1 MAYISTRSIM
11 FRRFKS
17 AVRISPGFILLLFW
31 FAAGNGWSL
40 LGTILLAAAVHEA
53 GHCLMLRL
61 CGGECTAL
69 RIGVLGAVL
78 ETGSARLPYVRELL
92 VVLAG
97 PGANCLLAAG
107 MRALGTGSAGAMGAN
122 LVLALFNLLPIY
134 PLDGGRALYLCTAW
148 AAGPAAGAWA
158 VRWIGGS
165 FAVAL
170 CAAAVCLMMVTQGS
184 LWLLPPA
191 VGAAAAAVR
200 CLRGYEEEA
209 LPTRGFL

>member
-1 MAYISTRSIM
+1 M

-78 ETGSARLPYVRELL
+78 ETGSARLPYGRELL

-107 MRALGTGSAGAMGAN
+107 MRAFGTG
-122 LVLALFNLLPIY
+122 L
-134 PLDGGRALYLCTAW
+134 
-148 AAGPAAGAWA
+148 
-158 VRWIGGS
+158 
-165 FAVAL
+165 
-170 CAAAVCLMMVTQGS
+170 S
-184 LWLLPPA
+184 LIHI
-191 VGAAAAAVR
+191 
-200 CLRGYEEEA
+200 
-209 LPTRGFL
+209 

>member
-1 MAYISTRSIM
+1 M
-11 FRRFKS
+11 
-17 AVRISPGFILLLFW
+17 
-31 FAAGNGWSL
+31 
-40 LGTILLAAAVHEA
+40 LAAAVHEA

-78 ETGSARLPYVRELL
+78 ETGSARLPYGRELL

-107 MRALGTGSAGAMGAN
+107 MRAFGTGSAGAMGAN

-200 CLRGYEEEA
+200 CLRGYEEDA

>member
-78 ETGSARLPYVRELL
+78 ETGSARLPYGRELL

-97 PGANCLLAAG
+97 PGAKCLLAAG

>member
-78 ETGSARLPYVRELL
+78 ETGSARLPYGRELL

-107 MRALGTGSAGAMGAN
+107 MRAFGTGSAGAMGAN

-134 PLDGGRALYLCTAW
+134 PLDGGRTLYLCTAW

-191 VGAAAAAVR
+191 VGAAAVAVR

>member
-78 ETGSARLPYVRELL
+78 ETGSARLPYGRELL

-107 MRALGTGSAGAMGAN
+107 MRAFGTGSAGAMGAN

-184 LWLLPPA
+184 LWLLPA
-191 VGAAAAAVR
+191 MAGFIMAAWREIFVK
-200 CLRGYEEEA
+200 
-209 LPTRGFL
+209 